1 MYAHA
6 LSHTSSSSKRSV
18 PFDLMTGDME
28 LKHHKKQPQGDTNT
42 STHAR
47 AYVRVFVVS
56 LVMKY
61 IWIIK

>member
-47 AYVRVFVVS
+47 TRLRPRVRGVTRKEVY
-56 LVMKY
+56 LDH
-61 IWIIK
+61 

>member
-1 MYAHA
+1 
-6 LSHTSSSSKRSV
+6 
-18 PFDLMTGDME
+18 MTGDME
-28 LKHHKKQPQGDTNT
+28 LKHHKKQPKGDTNT

-47 AYVRVFVVS
+47 AYVRVFMVS